1 MFGQT
6 ENPAD
11 QFSKFWSDAM
21 TRMSGSGT
29 PNPFQSANQDAVK
42 QMRQAFFDSWAKSCE
57 EFMASETFL
66 KAMKKSMDDGL
77 VFKQQ
82 MNEFMT
88 KALHGANMPSRQ
100 DTDSILQALRSMES
114 RVLESVEDVS
124 RRVTAVEKR
133 VATVESAKGSSS
145 GKQKVSSPEKGNV

>member
-6 ENPAD
+6 DNPTD

-21 TRMSGSGT
+21 SRMAGT
-29 PNPFQSANQDAVK
+29 SAPNPFQNSNEDVVK

-57 EFMASETFL
+57 EFMGSETFL

-82 MNEFMT
+82 VNEFMT
-88 KALHGANMPSRQ
+88 KALHGASMPSRQ
-100 DTDSILQALRSMES
+100 DMNSVLEALRSMES
-114 RVLESVEDVS
+114 RVLESVEEVT
-124 RRVTAVEKR
+124 RRVVAVEQRDRKS
-133 VATVESAKGSSS
+133 VV
-145 GKQKVSSPEKGNV
+145 